1 MLFKPAII
9 IGTILCALS
18 AHTAQAQYRSVGR
31 PPANYNVRQPRNY
44 NVPIISPYMNLV
56 GASTGGD
63 FERQLFLRV
72 MPETQ
77 LRGAAT
83 DLSKSVSSLRTDL
96 RRQERQSTS
105 SQLGVS
111 GHRTAFQNLGGYF
124 PGSNRR

>member
-1 MLFKPAII
+1 MQFKSTLVLAA
-9 IGTILCALS
+9 TCCALAANAAS
-18 AHTAQAQYRSVGR
+18 AQNRQVGR

-44 NVPIISPYMNLV
+44 NVPVLSPYLNLV
-56 GASTGGD
+56 GAAPGGE

-83 DLSKSVSSLRTDL
+83 DLNKSVNSLRSDVQ
-96 RRQERQSTS
+96 RQERQSTN

-111 GHRTAFQNLGGYF
+111 GHKTAFQNLGGYF
-124 PGSNRR
+124 PRSNR